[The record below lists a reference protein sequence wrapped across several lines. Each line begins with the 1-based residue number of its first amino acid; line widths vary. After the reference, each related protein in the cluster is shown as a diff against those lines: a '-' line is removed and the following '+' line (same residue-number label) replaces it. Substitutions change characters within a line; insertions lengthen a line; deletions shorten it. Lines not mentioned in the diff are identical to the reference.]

1 MTLAAYKV
9 VHILG
14 VLFLFTALGSLLAAA
29 WPSGNAAGSAGAGS
43 NAGPLRKRAGLT
55 HGLAL
60 VLVLVSGFGMLAR
73 LGSSAPGVWGLWVWL
88 KLLTWLLLGA
98 GLTLIRRQPRWAPG
112 LWLLLPVLGGLAA
125 YLALYKPDF

>member
-9 VHILG
+9 VHILA

-29 WPSGNAAGSAGAGS
+29 WPGGADAAG
-43 NAGPLRKRAGLT
+43 GPLRKRAGLT

-60 VLVLVSGFGMLAR
+60 ALVLVSGFGLLVR
-73 LGSSAPGVWGLWVWL
+73 LGISHLGDWGVWIWL

-98 GLTLIRRQPRWAPG
+98 ALTLIRRQPRLAPA
-112 LWLLLPVLGGLAA
+112 LWWVLPLLGGLAA
-125 YLALYKPDF
+125 YLAIYKPS

>member
-29 WPSGNAAGSAGAGS
+29 WPSGNAAGSAGAVI
-43 NAGPLRKRAGLT
+43 AGPLRKRAGLT

-60 VLVLVSGFGMLAR
+60 VLVLVSGFGLLAR
-73 LGSSAPGVWGLWVWL
+73 LGSSHPGVWGLWVWL
-88 KLLTWLLLGA
+88 KLFTWLLLGA
-98 GLTLIRRQPRWAPG
+98 ALTLIRRQPRWAPA

-125 YLALYKPDF
+125 YLALYKPVF

>member
-29 WPSGNAAGSAGAGS
+29 WPSGNAAG
-43 NAGPLRKRAGLT
+43 AGPLRKRAGLT

-98 GLTLIRRQPRWAPG
+98 ALTLIRKQPRWAPA

-125 YLALYKPDF
+125 YLALYKPEF

>member
-1 MTLAAYKV
+1 MVTLAAYKV

-29 WPSGNAAGSAGAGS
+29 WPGGNTAAVAGG
-43 NAGPLRKRAGLT
+43 AGPLRRRAGLT
-55 HGLAL
+55 HGFAL
-60 VLVLVSGFGMLAR
+60 VLVLLSGFGMLAR
-73 LGSSAPGVWGLWVWL
+73 LGSSHPGVWGLWVWL

-98 GLTLIRRQPRWAPG
+98 ALTLIRRQPRWAPA

>member
-9 VHILG
+9 VHILA

-29 WPSGNAAGSAGAGS
+29 WPGGAAGAG
-43 NAGPLRKRAGLT
+43 PPRKRAGLT

-73 LGSSAPGVWGLWVWL
+73 LGIAHLGGWGLWIWL

-98 GLTLIRRQPRWAPG
+98 ALTLIRRQPRLAPA
-112 LWLLLPVLGGLAA
+112 LWIVLPLLGGLAA
-125 YLALYKPDF
+125 YLAIYKPS

>member
-1 MTLAAYKV
+1 MTLAVYKV
-9 VHILG
+9 VHILA

-29 WPSGNAAGSAGAGS
+29 WPGGDAANTDGAK
-43 NAGPLRKRAGLT
+43 AVRKRAGLI

-73 LGSSAPGVWGLWVWL
+73 LGISHLGGWDLWIWL

-98 GLTLIRRQPRWAPG
+98 SLALIRRRPRLAPA
-112 LWLLLPVLGGLAA
+112 LWWVLPLLGGLAA
-125 YLALYKPDF
+125 YLAIYKPS

>member
-29 WPSGNAAGSAGAGS
+29 WPSSAAAGSAGAD
-43 NAGPLRKRAGLT
+43 GPLRKRAGLT

-98 GLTLIRRQPRWAPG
+98 ALTLIRKQPRWAPA

-125 YLALYKPDF
+125 YLALYKPHF

>member
-1 MTLAAYKV
+1 MTLAFYKV
-9 VHILG
+9 VHILS

-29 WPSGNAAGSAGAGS
+29 WPAADAGTAEGAKS
-43 NAGPLRKRAGLT
+43 LRKRAGLT

-73 LGSSAPGVWGLWVWL
+73 LGISHLGGWGVWIWL

-98 GLTLIRRQPRWAPG
+98 ALTLIRRQPRLAPA
-112 LWLLLPVLGGLAA
+112 LWLLLPLLGGLAA
-125 YLALYKPDF
+125 YLAIYKPA